1 MLYLQNYSLAYLRHL
16 VKCGEILGPRLA
28 TIHNLHYY
36 HNLMRNMRMAIQA
49 GTLADFIAELRAKYA
64 D

>member
-1 MLYLQNYSLAYLRHL
+1 

-36 HNLMRNMRMAIQA
+36 QKLMRNIRDAIRA
-49 GTLADFIAELRAKYA
+49 GELPEFVTELRAVYGKQA
-64 D
+64 EIRAPALRSL